1 MMKKCDFCSESSA
14 NPNEPCP
21 VQSTMTRSTAC
32 KEAAERFYNYMMQ
45 VAAAQGHT
53 YNKNININDK
63 KNGR

>member
-1 MMKKCDFCSESSA
+1 MKKCDFCSESPASSNA
-14 NPNEPCP
+14 VCYHNG
-21 VQSTMTRSTAC
+21 STAC

-63 KNGR
+63 KKGH